1 METTMAKLREMVDV
15 NTIVGD
21 PVVITGETMVLP
33 VSKVSLGFVSGG
45 GEYAAGECR
54 DKQNTIK
61 SAGEKL
67 DAAEGKYPFAGAAAA
82 GLTLNPTAFLSVCGK
97 NVRVLPAQYS
107 GSLDRAVE
115 MLPELMRM
123 IENLVRDGEKG
134 AGCECSQKTPAKE

>member
-1 METTMAKLREMVDV
+1 MAKLREMVDV

-45 GEYAAGECR
+45 GEYPAR
-54 DKQNTIK
+54 DNREKPPAIK
-61 SAGEKL
+61 AAGEKL
-67 DAAEGKYPFAGAAAA
+67 DAAEGVKYPFAGAAAA

-123 IENLVRDGEKG
+123 VENLVRGDEKG
-134 AGCECSQKTPAKE
+134 AGDGCSQRTTAKE